1 LNSDHTEIGT
11 RSIYSRLYAPL
22 RVVLLAGILAYLAW
36 QIYAGRTA
44 LWSLAPEWNVA
55 ELIASFLAAVLA
67 YQCLLL
73 AWLLMLGKAGYFNA
87 AYTVEYVRIWWA
99 SYLYR
104 YVPGKFMLLIE
115 RTRMGVAAG
124 IPAEAGAAMTI
135 IETVLAVVAGGLV
148 SFLAMSFYADLD
160 QRLLLFVV
168 LLVGAAVLLLPTVIR
183 WLCNFEFIR
192 SRYPALNAVA
202 FSSAELLLLS
212 LPYLAHYLL
221 IGLSF
226 FLIARSV
233 YPFTWLQRSGLI
245 GVYALSHVIG
255 LVTFIAPGGLGV
267 REGALSVQLGRLLPA
282 GIGEALAIG
291 LRVWFTLIELLCYFV
306 AVVMVPRMRSS
317 GNAARPPSD

>member
-1 LNSDHTEIGT
+1 
-11 RSIYSRLYAPL
+11 
-22 RVVLLAGILAYLAW
+22 
-36 QIYAGRTA
+36 
-44 LWSLAPEWNVA
+44 
-55 ELIASFLAAVLA
+55 
-67 YQCLLL
+67 
-73 AWLLMLGKAGYFNA
+73 
-87 AYTVEYVRIWWA
+87 
-99 SYLYR
+99 
-104 YVPGKFMLLIE
+104 
-115 RTRMGVAAG
+115 MGVAAG

-233 YPFTWLQRSGLI
+233 YPFTWLQLSGLI